1 MPMVKGARF
10 SARKCRDSQT
20 AGWTGHP
27 VRNAWGECEFPRG
40 GRRSFRSARHHA
52 LSAPDPEQ
60 LPVGACVRDG
70 CSTVYLRRS
79 EIKGGNRKGRIR
91 RTHVRRCHPRSGGKG
106 PRCGE
111 GAPIVCAAH
120 RMRPEGHGRRLADPD
135 SGEDE
140 GPAVSVSDPARLD
153 RGGLSLVSRRRRA
166 VDAFVERG
174 AVDSTAAHP
183 SRHAPQDIE
192 RVFAQVSACAP
203 TGYASGGCTQ
213 LVVEAM
219 LRPGRP

>member
-1 MPMVKGARF
+1 MGIEKAGSGARTF
-10 SARKCRDSQT
+10 GGAIHVREEKAPGAGKVPLSSARLIGCAPKAMGD
-20 AGWTGHP
+20 
-27 VRNAWGECEFPRG
+27 AWLIPTR
-40 GRRSFRSARHHA
+40 A
-52 LSAPDPEQ
+52 
-60 LPVGACVRDG
+60 
-70 CSTVYLRRS
+70 
-79 EIKGGNRKGRIR
+79 
-91 RTHVRRCHPRSGGKG
+91 
-106 PRCGE
+106 
-111 GAPIVCAAH
+111 
-120 RMRPEGHGRRLADPD
+120 RMRGRPCRSVIQHGLIA
-135 SGEDE
+135 
-140 GPAVSVSDPARLD
+140 
-153 RGGLSLVSRRRRA
+153 GGLSLVSRRRRA